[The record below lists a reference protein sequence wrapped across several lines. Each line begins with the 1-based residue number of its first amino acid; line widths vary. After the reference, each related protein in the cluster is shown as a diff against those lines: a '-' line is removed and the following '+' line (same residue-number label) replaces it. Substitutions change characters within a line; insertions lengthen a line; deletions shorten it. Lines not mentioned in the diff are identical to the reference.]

1 MLSGNAR
8 EARVSATEEICMC
21 YSKALQ
27 SLSSRSKGASTF
39 LTTSKGCTYHTSKT
53 FLDLYFLKNYAGVYM
68 CDVKYQNILC
78 LSQTEFRAYQTR
90 KRDAQRRAAV
100 KIQAW
105 FRGCRAR
112 RAYTSKQAAI
122 ATISR
127 CVQTR
132 FQRSR

>member
-1 MLSGNAR
+1 
-8 EARVSATEEICMC
+8 MC

-27 SLSSRSKGASTF
+27 SLLSLSKGASTF
-39 LTTSKGCTYHTSKT
+39 LPTSKGCTYHTSET
-53 FLDLYFLKNYAGVYM
+53 FLDIYFLKNYAGVYM
-68 CDVKYQNILC
+68 CDVKYANIC

-90 KRDAQRRAAV
+90 RHNMQRQAAV

-105 FRGCRAR
+105 FRGCQAR
-112 RAYTSKQAAI
+112 RAYASKQTAI

-132 FQRSR
+132 FQRLR